1 MQPRIKDVKPDRDYT
16 VILTFDNDEKRR
28 FDVKPYLDIGIFKDL
43 HNKESFNS
51 VRPFLGSIQW
61 NGGQD
66 FCPDMLYE
74 ESKPV

>member
-1 MQPRIKDVKPDRDYT
+1 MQPRIKDVKPDTDYT
-16 VILTFDNDEKRR
+16 IILTFDNDEKRR
-28 FDVKPYLDIGIFKDL
+28 FDVKPYLDIGIFKDIR
-43 HNKESFNS
+43 NKDIFNS